1 MAKVML
7 ATTLEEKKRIY
18 QFRYQVY
25 VDEMRKQPKDAN
37 HQERILSDSLDD
49 TATLFYIAQA
59 DQIIATLRRNF
70 LDSSSLPEP
79 LSQIFAIPQ
88 FASAFPKSA
97 LSLSSRLMVA
107 PEWRNSATVGAIIL
121 EAYRDARNRGIQF
134 DFLHAAPWLMPF
146 YENMGYRRYRYHF
159 LDQEVGLQI
168 PQVLV
173 LEDSQH
179 LQAVRSPFY
188 RVACRH
194 SNSTVAPDWF
204 QHTFLSP
211 RANGIAQPSRVNSEL
226 LWNGKLNPALTECAS
241 IFQGLSDESMRQL
254 LQASAIHSVKSG
266 ETIVRIGDVAN
277 AMFLILS
284 GAVKV
289 SHLFGQT
296 AKADLTLGASQ
307 TFGEANLFNQSL
319 SSEQATA
326 LADTDL
332 LILPKPAVQKLIKTM
347 PEAMCRILF
356 NASHAICTRYV
367 PDVGQSLNLKM
378 EPINSQV
385 A

>member
-7 ATTLEEKKRIY
+7 ATTLEERKRIY

-37 HQERILSDSLDD
+37 HQERLLTDSLDD

-70 LDSSSLPEP
+70 LDSSPLPES

-107 PEWRNSATVGAIIL
+107 PAWRNSATVGAIIL
-121 EAYRDARNRGIQF
+121 EAYRDARSRGIQF

-188 RVACRH
+188 RVARRYN
-194 SNSTVAPDWF
+194 NSAVARDWF
-204 QHTFLSP
+204 QDIFLSSE
-211 RANGIAQPSRVNSEL
+211 ADGTAQPAIDSESIGS
-226 LWNGKLNPALTECAS
+226 GKLSSALTECAS

-266 ETIVRIGDVAN
+266 ETIVRIGDAAN

-289 SHLFGQT
+289 SHLLGQT
-296 AKADLTLGASQ
+296 AKADLTLGAAQ

-319 SSEQATA
+319 SSEQAIA

-356 NASHAICTRYV
+356 NASHSICTRYV
-367 PDVGQSLNLKM
+367 PDVSQSLGLTM
-378 EPINSQV
+378 EPANSQI